1 MDIRALLQ
9 QYIAKID
16 RPIKIRLLF
25 VLPLVLWIV
34 LYVSAPAIPT
44 SIRPTIDVYSLYHFD
59 VAFLHYLPSTELAK
73 LKCAFLDVLGAIA
86 YTLHSGWPVVFLLY
100 MAFFRRDLILPYV
113 NCFGMVCFLGLI
125 TQLLMPTAPPWYYYK
140 YGFAPANYSML
151 GDPAGL
157 ADVDRRFNLHFYNDM
172 FYASPVVFGSF
183 PSLHVGWPSVL
194 ALFVAYETLLHRAFK
209 VAAVLYVAYV
219 SLAVMYLQHHYF
231 VDVFG
236 GVFYAAVVFA
246 FLGPRK
252 KQTTHQTSIG
262 VCHV

>member
-1 MDIRALLQ
+1 MLQ
-9 QYIAKID
+9 QYISRID
-16 RPIKIRLLF
+16 RPFKIRLLF

-34 LYVSAPAIPT
+34 LFVSAPAIPT

-59 VAFLHYLPSTELAK
+59 KAFLYYLPSTYLAD
-73 LKCAFLDVLGAIA
+73 LQCAFLDVLGAIA

-100 MAFFRRDLILPYV
+100 MIFFRRDLILPYV
-113 NCFGMVCFLGLI
+113 NCFGMVCFLGLV

-140 YGFAPANYSML
+140 YGFAPANYNMS

-157 ADVDRRFNLHFYNDM
+157 IRLDERYNITFYHNM
-172 FYASPVVFGSF
+172 FKASPVVFGSF

-194 ALFVAYETLLHRAFK
+194 ALFVVYETLLHRALK
-209 VAAVLYVAYV
+209 IAAVAYAAYV

-236 GVFYAAVVFA
+236 GVFYAAIVFA

-252 KQTTHQTSIG
+252 QDTKQNSSSE
-262 VCHV
+262 CHV